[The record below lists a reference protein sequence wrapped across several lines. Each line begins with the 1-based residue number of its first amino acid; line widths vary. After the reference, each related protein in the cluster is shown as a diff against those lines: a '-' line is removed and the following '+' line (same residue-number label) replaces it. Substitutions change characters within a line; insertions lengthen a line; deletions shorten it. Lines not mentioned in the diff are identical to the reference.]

1 MEDKIKAALKKVGLS
16 ENLWTKVKVTKE
28 EEIEGAVNTLKEVIP
43 TSLDKFLE
51 QPENSKLKEEYELI
65 VQKEG
70 DKRVTQGIETFK
82 KKHNLTEEQLKK
94 LENPE
99 DDEAKKKE
107 KEDLE
112 KMDVT
117 QKALHELTKTVG
129 TLTETVKS
137 MKTETTTEVKI
148 TQAKALL
155 KKEEL
160 DEGLVDNLN
169 LQSET
174 PLEEQVTKLKEK
186 ITGIKTEAIKNA
198 VDEGGK
204 LKKSEKDIE
213 VGTKSAI
220 DKFVEEQKTD
230 GATPVLKI

>member
-43 TSLDKFLE
+43 ASLDKFLE
-51 QPENSKLKEEYELI
+51 QPENSELKKEYELL

-70 DKRVTQGIETFK
+70 DKRVTQGIDTFK
-82 KKHNLTEEQLKK
+82 KKHGLTDEKLKE
-94 LENPE
+94 LEKPE
-99 DDEAKKKE
+99 DNEDEKKK
-107 KEDLE
+107 LE
-112 KMDVT
+112 KMDET
-117 QKALHELTKTVG
+117 QKAIHELTKTVG
-129 TLTETVKS
+129 TLTDTVKS
-137 MKTETTTEVKI
+137 MKTDTTTEVKI

-160 DEGLVDNLN
+160 DEELVSNLN
-169 LQSET
+169 LDSET
-174 PLEEQVTKLKEK
+174 PLEEQVSKLKEK
-186 ITGIKTEAIKNA
+186 ITGIKAEAIKNA

-213 VGTKSAI
+213 VSTKSAI

-230 GATPVLKI
+230 GKTPILKI